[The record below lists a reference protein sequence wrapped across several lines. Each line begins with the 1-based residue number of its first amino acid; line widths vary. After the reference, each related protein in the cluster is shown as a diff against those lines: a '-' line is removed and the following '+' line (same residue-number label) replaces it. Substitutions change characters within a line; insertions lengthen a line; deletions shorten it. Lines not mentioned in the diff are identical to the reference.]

1 VRILIWQKIGLK
13 DNDMKISDNTSVAM
27 PMRNLIT
34 IIGAVGVGVWAYF
47 GVIERLNQLE
57 TSKEIMLKD
66 IESQVERINNNI
78 DTLVAGDI
86 AQNNEFRI
94 KWPRGDL
101 GSPPA
106 DSEQYMLIEFLSG
119 QVEAIQTQLESMM
132 NNKVNITR
140 LQTDMEKALGDIEK
154 LKDKIREGN
163 GVNSSG
169 E

>member
-1 VRILIWQKIGLK
+1 
-13 DNDMKISDNTSVAM
+13 MKISDNTSVAM

-66 IESQVERINNNI
+66 IESQVERIDN
-78 DTLVAGDI
+78 DVKGLVDGDI

-119 QVEAIQTQLESMM
+119 QVEAIQTQLQSMM

-140 LQTDMEKALGDIEK
+140 LQTDMEKALADIEK
-154 LKDKIREGN
+154 LKDKLRESN
-163 GVNSSG
+163 GVKNSV

>member
-1 VRILIWQKIGLK
+1 
-13 DNDMKISDNTSVAM
+13 MKISDNTSVAM

-163 GVNSSG
+163 GVTDSG

>member
-1 VRILIWQKIGLK
+1 
-13 DNDMKISDNTSVAM
+13 MKISDNTSVAM

-57 TSKEIMLKD
+57 NSKEIMLKD
-66 IESQVERINNNI
+66 IESQVERIDNDI
-78 DTLVAGDI
+78 TGLVDGDI

-119 QVEAIQTQLESMM
+119 QVEAIQEQLESMM

-140 LQTDMEKALGDIEK
+140 LQTDMEKALADIEK
-154 LKDKIREGN
+154 LKDKIRESN
-163 GVNSSG
+163 GVKNSG

>member
-1 VRILIWQKIGLK
+1 
-13 DNDMKISDNTSVAM
+13 MKISDNTSVAM

-66 IESQVERINNNI
+66 IESQVERIDNEFKG
-78 DTLVAGDI
+78 LVDGDI

-119 QVEAIQTQLESMM
+119 QVEAIQEQLQSMM

-140 LQTDMEKALGDIEK
+140 LQTDMEKALEDIEK
-154 LKDKIREGN
+154 LKDKLRESN
-163 GVNSSG
+163 GHNKSG
-169 E
+169 EEN

>member
-1 VRILIWQKIGLK
+1 
-13 DNDMKISDNTSVAM
+13 MKISDNTSVAM

-66 IESQVERINNNI
+66 IESQVERIDNDI
-78 DTLVAGDI
+78 TGLVDGDI

-119 QVEAIQTQLESMM
+119 QVEAIQEQLESMM

-140 LQTDMEKALGDIEK
+140 LQTDMEKALADIEK
-154 LKDKIREGN
+154 LKDKLRESN
-163 GVNSSG
+163 GHNIKSG

>member
-1 VRILIWQKIGLK
+1 
-13 DNDMKISDNTSVAM
+13 MKISDNTSVAM

-66 IESQVERINNNI
+66 IESQVERIDNDI
-78 DTLVAGDI
+78 TGLVDGDI

-106 DSEQYMLIEFLSG
+106 DSEQYMLIEFLSS
-119 QVEAIQTQLESMM
+119 QVESIQEQLESMM

-140 LQTDMEKALGDIEK
+140 LQTDMEKALADIEE
-154 LKDKIREGN
+154 LKDKIRESN
-163 GVNSSG
+163 GVKSSG

>member
-1 VRILIWQKIGLK
+1 
-13 DNDMKISDNTSVAM
+13 MKISDNTSVAM

-66 IESQVERINNNI
+66 IESQVERLDNDI
-78 DTLVAGDI
+78 DTLVDGDI

-119 QVEAIQTQLESMM
+119 QVEAIQTQLQSMM

-154 LKDKIREGN
+154 IKDKIREGN
-163 GVNSSG
+163 GVTDSG

>member
-1 VRILIWQKIGLK
+1 
-13 DNDMKISDNTSVAM
+13 MKISDNTSVAM

-66 IESQVERINNNI
+66 IEGQVDRIDNEIGALI
-78 DTLVAGDI
+78 DGDI

-119 QVEAIQTQLESMM
+119 QVEAIQEQLESMM

-140 LQTDMEKALGDIEK
+140 LQTDMEKALADIEE
-154 LKDKIREGN
+154 LKDKIRESN
-163 GVNSSG
+163 GVKKTG

>member
-1 VRILIWQKIGLK
+1 
-13 DNDMKISDNTSVAM
+13 MKISDNTSVAM

-66 IESQVERINNNI
+66 IESQVERIDNDI
-78 DTLVAGDI
+78 TGLVDGDI

-106 DSEQYMLIEFLSG
+106 DSEQYMLIEFLSS
-119 QVEAIQTQLESMM
+119 QVESIQEQLESMM

-140 LQTDMEKALGDIEK
+140 LQTDMEKALADIEE
-154 LKDKIREGN
+154 LKDKIRESN
-163 GVNSSG
+163 GVKNSG

>member
-66 IESQVERINNNI
+66 IESQVERLDNDI
-78 DTLVAGDI
+78 DTLVDGDI

-119 QVEAIQTQLESMM
+119 QVEAIQTQLQSMM

-154 LKDKIREGN
+154 IKDKIREGN
-163 GVNSSG
+163 GVKTPG

>member
-1 VRILIWQKIGLK
+1 
-13 DNDMKISDNTSVAM
+13 MKISDNTSVAM
-27 PMRNLIT
+27 TMRNLIT

-66 IESQVERINNNI
+66 IESQVERIDNDI
-78 DTLVAGDI
+78 TGLVDGDI

-119 QVEAIQTQLESMM
+119 QVEAIQEQLQSMM
-132 NNKVNITR
+132 NNKVNINR
-140 LQTDMEKALGDIEK
+140 LQTDMEKALADIEK
-154 LKDKIREGN
+154 LKDKLRESN
-163 GVNSSG
+163 GVKNSG

>member
-1 VRILIWQKIGLK
+1 
-13 DNDMKISDNTSVAM
+13 MKISDNTSVAM

-66 IESQVERINNNI
+66 IESQVERIDN
-78 DTLVAGDI
+78 DVKGLVTGDI

-140 LQTDMEKALGDIEK
+140 LQTDMEKALADIEK
-154 LKDKIREGN
+154 IKDKIREGN
-163 GVNSSG
+163 GTQKTG